1 MNKEL
6 YYAVNASGKGFI
18 YTTYP
23 TRDEKR
29 NIWLGTISTVYTEI
43 VSRLSFEGF
52 EHPNLTWKDNP
63 IKLNL
68 TLSVG

>member
-1 MNKEL
+1 MSKEL
-6 YYAVNASGKGFI
+6 YYAVNASGKGLI

-23 TRDEKR
+23 IRDEKR
-29 NIWLGTISTVYTEI
+29 NIWLGTISTVYAEI
-43 VSRLSFEGF
+43 VSRLSFEGL
-52 EHPNLTWKDNP
+52 ELPNLTWKDNP